1 MSDGLYEIL
10 ALAARYFF
18 AALFLLI
25 VLRAWRVTVRDSRR
39 ASKLRRWSP
48 QTGLSGELVVL
59 EGEGRARRG
68 MRYPV
73 IREGTLGSARSADV
87 RVRHPSVRP
96 RHARFELT
104 EEGLSLTAAPGAKL
118 LDGEGER
125 ARKLLLRDG
134 DCFTAGS
141 VTLTLVL
148 IDAAGRA
155 GDYAGQEDALF
166 DAPRPPRADGPREE
180 DAPRADEFW
189 REDAPSPDAERPRAP
204 RRPRRETLLHDGV
217 PARPRPAAPH
227 GERGVQRPA
236 PRAQDLFL
244 DDDLD
249 EDNF

>member
-73 IREGTLGSARSADV
+73 IREGTLGSARSADI

-96 RHARFELT
+96 KHARFELT
-104 EEGLSLTAAPGAKL
+104 DEGLALTAISGAKL
-118 LDGEGER
+118 VDGDGKR
-125 ARKLLLRDG
+125 VRRLLLRDG
-134 DCFTAGS
+134 DSFYAGS
-141 VTLTLVL
+141 VLLSLVL
-148 IDAAGRA
+148 IDAVGRA
-155 GDYAGQEDALF
+155 GDYAPQDDGLF
-166 DAPRPPRADGPREE
+166 DAPRMQA
-180 DAPRADEFW
+180 
-189 REDAPSPDAERPRAP
+189 
-204 RRPRRETLLHDGV
+204 
-217 PARPRPAAPH
+217 RPAAAAGISGNGSGVTEPRF
-227 GERGVQRPA
+227 ERPIPTREDRAVQSDPA
-236 PRAQDLFL
+236 WT
-244 DDDLD
+244 DDDLFFDTGDDAD

>member
-39 ASKLRRWSP
+39 ASRLRRWSP

-73 IREGTLGSARSADV
+73 IREGTLGSARAADI

-96 RHARFELT
+96 KHARFELT
-104 EEGLSLTAAPGAKL
+104 DEGLALTAISGAKL
-118 LDGEGER
+118 ANGEGR
-125 ARKLLLRDG
+125 RVRRLLLRDG
-134 DCFTAGS
+134 DNFYVGS
-141 VTLTLVL
+141 VLLSLVL
-148 IDAAGRA
+148 IDAVGRA
-155 GDYAGQEDALF
+155 GDYAPQDDGLF
-166 DAPRPPRADGPREE
+166 DAPRVQ
-180 DAPRADEFW
+180 
-189 REDAPSPDAERPRAP
+189 ERPSGGDGAGNRPHAPEPRFEPPIPTREHRA
-204 RRPRRETLLHDGV
+204 
-217 PARPRPAAPH
+217 AQSAPTWT
-227 GERGVQRPA
+227 
-236 PRAQDLFL
+236 
-244 DDDLD
+244 DDDLFFDTGDDAD